1 MRKHFQESIMFFT
14 FQERKK
20 RKFEKYLKETETLAQ
35 LNSDELFFEYIQTKT
50 EYEHK
55 KNRFGMFSISFLI
68 SIWMGVWKELLILM
82 GKAAYYFITFH
93 GNETEWI
100 RMTVGLLVM
109 ISISSTALFI
119 LILLNYLQK
128 IRNLYERILIVEE
141 IQRKQGMQGSPK

>member
-20 RKFEKYLKETETLAQ
+20 RKFEKYLKETET
-35 LNSDELFFEYIQTKT
+35 
-50 EYEHK
+50 
-55 KNRFGMFSISFLI
+55 
-68 SIWMGVWKELLILM
+68 
-82 GKAAYYFITFH
+82 
-93 GNETEWI
+93 
-100 RMTVGLLVM
+100 
-109 ISISSTALFI
+109 LFI